1 MGLIN
6 MSVQKIKCENKDCEK
21 IFSLMVKVGPE
32 VDGRFEVYFI
42 CPHCKKHYKCYYE
55 NAQTMSIQDQI
66 NQLNA
71 QVQNTR
77 LIKKGMNFA
86 KEFNKRQEMLSKIQK
101 LKEQKKNILSKLNNK
116 VYK

>member
-1 MGLIN
+1 
-6 MSVQKIKCENKDCEK
+6 MSVQKVKCENKDCEK

-55 NAQTMSIQDQI
+55 NTQTMSIQDQI

-77 LIKKGMNFA
+77 LIKKGMNFQ
-86 KEFNKRQEMLSKIQK
+86 KEFNNRQKYLRQIAKLREDKKRLLEKINQ
-101 LKEQKKNILSKLNNK
+101 NNK
-116 VYK
+116 IFKK